1 MLAARLPWYRAKAIP
16 NPGLGVHNARDVESK
31 SASPFL
37 NIFFHHRSLPH
48 GAVKPP
54 VTRGTTDLGQKCDER
69 TPTCSNCTKHSITC
83 DFSIDPLHGTTSAVQ
98 RARQERSDGQAS
110 RNDSTTLA
118 FTMKSSPKADE
129 TEPAAFNMRDL
140 ELLHHFTTETCFT
153 LSNQPLSHRLW
164 QGAVPREGFQHKFLM
179 HGILAVA
186 ALHLCYLKP
195 EKQEGYR
202 RTAAQH
208 QDLALSL
215 FQSVMPIITECN
227 CHAIFALSSLIV
239 VFAFAA
245 PRAQNSLAFTDDSEE
260 PTGWLSLIRGVRS
273 ILISVWPWVKNG
285 SLGGLLPDGIEQ
297 PHPRELS
304 ESMDNQ
310 INKLWRLCEKASG
323 GSDVV
328 EAYRETIDGLRTCYL
343 KMYTKTSTE
352 CEVSIAFLWPT
363 MIPQKFVT
371 MLNSRAPEAL
381 IILAHYCVILH
392 HLDKYW
398 WKFGWTVHL
407 LDNIYRVLDQS
418 WHSWIEW
425 PISMIVTPAE

>member
-1 MLAARLPWYRAKAIP
+1 MCAVQETQNQSQLLLSS
-16 NPGLGVHNARDVESK
+16 ND
-31 SASPFL
+31 
-37 NIFFHHRSLPH
+37 FFHQS
-48 GAVKPP
+48 PP
-54 VTRGTTDLGQKCDER
+54 SGVTSPPATRETTNLGQKCDER

-83 DFSIDPLHGTTSAVQ
+83 DFSIDPRHGTASSLERAQ
-98 RARQERSDGQAS
+98 RETSDGQGL

-118 FTMKSSPKADE
+118 STLTSCPMADD
-129 TEPAAFNMRDL
+129 TQPAAFNMRDL

-153 LSNQPLSHRLW
+153 LSNQPQSHRLW

-186 ALHLCYLKP
+186 ALHLSCLKP
-195 EKQEGYR
+195 EKQETYR

-215 FQSVMPIITECN
+215 FRSVMPIITESN

-245 PRAQNSLAFTDDSEE
+245 PRGRNSIAFTDDSEE

-285 SLGGLLPDGIEQ
+285 GLGGLLPDGIEQ
-297 PHPRELS
+297 PQPGELS
-304 ESMDNQ
+304 EPADMQ
-310 INKLWRLCEKASG
+310 INKLLHLCEDASG
-323 GSDVV
+323 GPEVLA
-328 EAYRETIDGLRTCYL
+328 AYRETVDGLKTCYL
-343 KMYTKTSTE
+343 KLYTKAATE

-363 MIPQKFVT
+363 IIPQKFVT

-381 IILAHYCVILH
+381 IILAHYCVILQ

-398 WKFGWTVHL
+398 WKSGWTVHL
-407 LDNIYRVLDQS
+407 LDNIYRVLDQP
-418 WHSWIEW
+418 WHAWMEW
-425 PISMIVTPAE
+425 PTSVIQREHGSWRIVRPAE